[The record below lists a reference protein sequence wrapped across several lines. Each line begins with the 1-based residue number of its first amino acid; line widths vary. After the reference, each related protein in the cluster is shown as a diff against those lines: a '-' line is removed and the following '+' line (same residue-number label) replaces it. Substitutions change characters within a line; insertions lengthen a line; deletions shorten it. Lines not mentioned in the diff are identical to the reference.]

1 VLGRIAPSPQVA
13 ARVRE
18 LLDGPARAAATSGS
32 NALPGQ
38 DGASVPAALPD
49 GDAASVAGALPGA
62 GAASATGALP
72 GAGVRAGPW
81 QRWLARLPVR
91 LDPGRRAA
99 AGVGLA
105 VLLAALLTG
114 IWLATHQPHTV
125 AVSTRAPRAA
135 LPARPAAVSS
145 RSTTAPAAAR
155 VVVVDVA
162 GKVRH
167 PGLYRLPAGARI
179 DDALRRAGGALAGVD
194 LSSLNLA
201 ARLVD
206 GEQILVGVPGQA
218 PAGGPAPPVSGAASG
233 GAAVVDLNTATSDQ
247 LEALPGVGP
256 VLAQHILDWRSA
268 HGAFTAIGQLQDVS
282 GIGPAKFAAIKDL
295 VTL

>member
-81 QRWLARLPVR
+81 QRWLARVPVR

-155 VVVVDVA
+155 VVVDVA